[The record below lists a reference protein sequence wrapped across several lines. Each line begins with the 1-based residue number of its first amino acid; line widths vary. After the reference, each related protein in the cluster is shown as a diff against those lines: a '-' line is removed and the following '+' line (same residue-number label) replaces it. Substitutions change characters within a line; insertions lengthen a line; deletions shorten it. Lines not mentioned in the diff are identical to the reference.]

1 MTISST
7 RVLTASALTLTAGLA
22 LSACKPSTPPAAP
35 DTTITK
41 EEVAAAEKAW
51 GKALVDISLAYD
63 TGGLPKAKP
72 LASSVID
79 TAYGYN
85 LGPVLFKPTLT
96 REPQTF
102 RLTKEGALSYF
113 VGDDPNF
120 PGDTG
125 FALKHWRDVQVN
137 DVGLQINGSVANTM
151 GKVTFTDNKGCTT
164 TVDKTWVFKK
174 DEKNVV
180 RIIVHH
186 SSLPFGETG
195 EPVCPKPGEAKVAAP
210 AKPS

>member
-7 RVLTASALTLTAGLA
+7 RVLTASALALTAGLA
-22 LSACKPSTPPAAP
+22 LTACKPSTPPAAP

-51 GKALVDISLAYD
+51 GEALVDISLAYD

-72 LASSVID
+72 LAIKAID

-125 FALKHWRDVQVN
+125 FALKHWRDVQVD

-151 GKVTFTDNKGCTT
+151 GKVTFTDNKGCWI

-186 SSLPFGETG
+186 SSLPFGAGT
-195 EPVCPKPGEAKVAAP
+195 EPACPKPGEAKPVTP